1 MFKVLSV
8 AFSAVLAVS
17 LLGVA
22 PSADAKRMGGGSSM
36 GRQAAPPSKPAPAQA
51 TPAPATPAGQ
61 PAGAAAAP
69 AKAAAPAAAAASP
82 ARSWMGPVAGLAA
95 GLGLAA
101 LASYMGFGEELA
113 NMMLILLM
121 VIVGFIVVRLILS
134 RMRGP
139 QPAGAGAGAGG
150 SPAGNFRMGANDDA
164 SQYNRAP
171 YGQSGQTGQA
181 DDQGFGAS
189 ANNWGQPMA
198 NMASSV
204 PQPSQAE
211 IDQFLN
217 VAKGQFTSLQKLWDS
232 GDLNQIKGF
241 CTEAMAAELAA
252 QLSERQGGNH
262 TSVVSLQ
269 ADWLGLDHTQDD
281 DGHAVEEVQ
290 ILFHGLIRES
300 AEAAADP
307 FNEIWTLHKR
317 RDGSSG
323 WLLAGITQQ

>member
-1 MFKVLSV
+1 
-8 AFSAVLAVS
+8 
-17 LLGVA
+17 
-22 PSADAKRMGGGSSM
+22 
-36 GRQAAPPSKPAPAQA
+36 
-51 TPAPATPAGQ
+51 
-61 PAGAAAAP
+61 
-69 AKAAAPAAAAASP
+69 
-82 ARSWMGPVAGLAA
+82 MGPVAGLAA

-113 NMMLILLM
+113 NMMLIMLM
-121 VIVGFIVVRLILS
+121 VIVGFIVVRLIMS

-139 QPAGAGAGAGG
+139 QPAAAGAGAGSDATG
-150 SPAGNFRMGANDDA
+150 NNFRMGPNDDA

-171 YGQSGQTGQA
+171 YGQT
-181 DDQGFGAS
+181 DNQGFGAS
-189 ANNWGQPMA
+189 ANNWGQPMP

-211 IDQFLN
+211 IEQFLD

-281 DGHAVEEVQ
+281 EGHAVEEVQ

-307 FNEIWTLHKR
+307 FNEVWTLHKR